1 MAADCRINPAPAAAA
16 ANNAKLALT
25 LQLTKWKW
33 NATQCNK
40 CSATLLVMS
49 LKLTIFTRLN
59 HLDIEL
65 QGFIFKIL
73 EQACKVCNLNEVTD
87 IQNAMHNMRQL
98 RHSCWSLCWQGE
110 VMSVQLGGGGT
121 KFTVENSAKK
131 SWFDRRIAVKTFVI
145 KKRNKTFMASFLF
158 R

>member
-1 MAADCRINPAPAAAA
+1 MLIAADCRINPAPAAAA

-25 LQLTKWKW
+25 LQMTKWKW

-65 QGFIFKIL
+65 QGFIFEIL
-73 EQACKVCNLNEVTD
+73 EQACKVSNLNKVIG

-98 RHSCWSLCWQGE
+98 RHSCWSLCWHGE
-110 VMSVQLGGGGT
+110 VDTIWHDVSAARWWRDRVYSG
-121 KFTVENSAKK
+121 KFGKEIMIWS
-131 SWFDRRIAVKTFVI
+131 
-145 KKRNKTFMASFLF
+145 
-158 R
+158 